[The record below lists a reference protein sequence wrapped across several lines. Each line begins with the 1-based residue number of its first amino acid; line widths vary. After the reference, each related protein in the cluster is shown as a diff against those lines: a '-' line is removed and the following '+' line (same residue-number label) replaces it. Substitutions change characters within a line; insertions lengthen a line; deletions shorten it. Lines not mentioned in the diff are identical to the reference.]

1 MQNNSLPR
9 KKEKKTPRY
18 LRNEAFIW
26 TWPFEKNQR
35 SKEQTAMQRAFV

>member
-9 KKEKKTPRY
+9 KKKNHKY

-35 SKEQTAMQRAFV
+35 SKEQTTMQSAFV

>member
-9 KKEKKTPRY
+9 KKKRPKY

-26 TWPFEKNQR
+26 IWPFEKNQR